1 MRAEPTLPVRA
12 MSARLRHVL
21 APVLRWI
28 GDPTLEEIAVMHPG
42 AIWLKYR
49 RADRWERRDAP
60 ELTWEYLVR
69 TLGVAVANEI
79 GEPFDPQHHPYL
91 RKQVPGYDLRLNLIA
106 GSAVAYGKDE
116 NGVERDA
123 GEGGVALNLRSLGE
137 TELTFDDFEFAPGR
151 LLAAP
156 MREPLPVRYDED
168 AYEDFCHA
176 VRRGKN
182 VLISGAT
189 STGKTSFLRRVIKE
203 LIPAHHRVVTV
214 EDTRELDLSRTHPN
228 RVHLVTAHAG
238 AGAAAGRD
246 RLVLDCVVRMT
257 PDAIVGSEIS
267 IANTSA
273 MLRLATTGHRN
284 FMVTIHA
291 DDPREALEAIVQN
304 MAQNGES
311 PDRDATIELL
321 RRTFHRIVQIDR
333 DGSARGVTQSVI
345 PALLAP

>member
-1 MRAEPTLPVRA
+1 MRDTF
-12 MSARLRHVL
+12 MTTTSLRYVL
-21 APVLRWI
+21 SPLLRWI
-28 GDPTLEEIAVMHPG
+28 DDPGLEEIALMHPG
-42 AIWLKYR
+42 AVWLKRR
-49 RADRWERRDAP
+49 RADRWERHEAP
-60 ELTWEYLVR
+60 ELSWDYLVR
-69 TLGVAVANEI
+69 TMAVAVANEI

-91 RKQVPGYDLRLNLIA
+91 RKQIPGYDLRLNLIA
-106 GSAVAYGKDE
+106 GDCVAYGKDAH
-116 NGVERDA
+116 GVDLDA
-123 GEGGVALNLRSLGE
+123 REGGVALNLRNLRE
-137 TELTFDDFEFAPGR
+137 TELTFGDFEFAPGR

-156 MREPLPVRYDED
+156 LREPPPARYAGD
-168 AYEDFCHA
+168 AYADFCEA

-214 EDTRELDLSRTHPN
+214 EDTRELDLSRTHAN

-246 RLVLDCVVRMT
+246 RMMLDCVVRMT
-257 PDAIVGSEIS
+257 PDVIVGSEIS

-284 FMVTIHA
+284 FMITIHA

-304 MAQNGES
+304 MAQNGDS
-311 PDRDATIELL
+311 PDRDATLDLL
-321 RRTFHRIVQIDR
+321 KRLFHRIVQIDR

-345 PALLAP
+345 PALLDAS

>member
-1 MRAEPTLPVRA
+1 MG
-12 MSARLRHVL
+12 ARLRHVV
-21 APVLRWI
+21 APLLRWI
-28 GDPTLEEIAVMHPG
+28 DDPALEEVALMHPG
-42 AIWLKYR
+42 AIWLKRR
-49 RADRWERRDAP
+49 RADCWERRPAP
-60 ELTWEYLVR
+60 ELSWDYLVR
-69 TLGVAVANEI
+69 TLGPAVANEI
-79 GEPFDPQHHPYL
+79 GEPFDPLHHPYL

-106 GSAVAYGKDE
+106 GTSVAYGKDAT
-116 NGVERDA
+116 GQACDA
-123 GEGGVALNLRSLGE
+123 PEGGVALNLRSLSE
-137 TELTFDDFEFAPGR
+137 TDLGFDDFAFAPGT

-156 MREPLPVRYDED
+156 LREALPARYADD
-168 AYEDFCHA
+168 AYLDFCEA

-189 STGKTSFLRRVIKE
+189 STGKTSFLRHVIRE

-228 RVHLVTAHAG
+228 RVHLVTAHAT
-238 AGAAAGRD
+238 AGAAAGRE
-246 RLVLDCVVRMT
+246 RMILDCVVRMT
-257 PDAIVGSEIS
+257 PDAIIGSEVS

-304 MAQNGES
+304 MAQNGEA
-311 PDRDATIELL
+311 PDRAATLELL
-321 RRTFHRIVQIDR
+321 KRTFHRIVQIDR

-345 PALLAP
+345 PALLAES